1 MVVQEMTMFRAL
13 VHGWAPGMPV
23 QESILVPREAVDLN
37 TVGPHSV
44 EGAEIVG
51 RVDLALGRAWER
63 HTGLTRR
70 RSP

>member
-1 MVVQEMTMFRAL
+1 
-13 VHGWAPGMPV
+13 MPV
-23 QESILVPREAVDLN
+23 QESIIVPREAVDLN

-63 HTGLTRR
+63 HSGLTRR

>member
-1 MVVQEMTMFRAL
+1 
-13 VHGWAPGMPV
+13 MPV
-23 QESILVPREAVDLN
+23 QESIIVPREAVDLN

-51 RVDLALGRAWER
+51 GVDLALGRAWER
-63 HTGLTRR
+63 HSGLTRR